1 MCDVSTYDAFVI
13 AISWRAAATNN
24 FRWLARTAK
33 GSGTSSYCLAANLYA
48 TLINGPA
55 SDGVTAGMRVMAS
68 LRMFWG
74 TGFDAL
80 YRVGRWRRFQ
90 RYKHRVRADRKSVE

>member
-1 MCDVSTYDAFVI
+1 MFDGSTFDAFCT

-55 SDGVTAGMRVMAS
+55 SDGVTAGMRGMAS

-74 TGFDAL
+74 TGF
-80 YRVGRWRRFQ
+80 RSEERREG
-90 RYKHRVRADRKSVE
+90 KECAHRGSFRGWP